1 MKIQENKDSTN
12 KKKEDGRMDEL
23 KHGQISGHKDR
34 TDRQM
39 SIPTF
44 PPNSRAENRE
54 NYKRIPHP
62 SDHPKRCLSHGC
74 YHNRHSRSQFG
85 SLFSSLGPKLQG
97 ELR

>member
-1 MKIQENKDSTN
+1 MENASYLERKKKKSMKIQENKDSTN

-23 KHGQISGHKDR
+23 KHGQISGHMDR

-54 NYKRIPHP
+54 NYKRIPYP

-74 YHNRHSRSQFG
+74 
-85 SLFSSLGPKLQG
+85 
-97 ELR
+97 